1 MQRLAL
7 RSKWIKNTGGR
18 RALLLTAAVAIA
30 CLPLASQAATEDN
43 SVKVEEVPSA
53 EEIVKRCDNKYPGDD
68 QQSQLTI
75 KLKDQAGNERT
86 TVYRRY
92 WKDYKGRED
101 VSDKMVL
108 FTVYPPDAQD
118 TAFMRVAYSLES
130 NKSADQWIYLPELKK
145 IRRVAVRDLGDSF
158 LGSDLTYGDIT
169 PRRVDDDEHKF
180 QRIDTDA
187 QGKQYFVVSSVPK
200 ESTSIYS
207 RKISHFLKT
216 DNLDEC
222 VKVGV
227 DYYDK
232 KGAFLKRQALK
243 WQKIGNASV
252 WDNVTVENVQS
263 FHTSFFDVKKVEIN
277 KGVDDDF
284 YSERRLSR
292 GLK

>member
-1 MQRLAL
+1 MQRPAL
-7 RSKWIKNTGGR
+7 SSKWIRSVNHARTS
-18 RALLLTAAVAIA
+18 LLAAAVAA
-30 CLPLASQAATEDN
+30 SLLPLVVQAEDAG
-43 SVKVEEVPSA
+43 VKVEDVPSA
-53 EEIVKRCDNKYPGDD
+53 EEIIKRCDNKYPGDD

-75 KLKDQAGNERT
+75 KLKDQTGNERT
-86 TVYRRY
+86 TIYRRF
-92 WKDYKGRED
+92 WKDYKGKED
-101 VSDKMVL
+101 VADKMVL
-108 FTVYPPDAQD
+108 FTTYPPDAQD
-118 TAFMRVAYSLES
+118 TAFMRVAYTLES
-130 NKSADQWIYLPELKK
+130 NKSAEQWIYLPELKK

-187 QGKQYFVVSSVPK
+187 QGKQYYVVSSVPK
-200 ESTSIYS
+200 EPTSVYS

-232 KGAFLKRQALK
+232 KGAFLKRQSIK
-243 WQKIGNASV
+243 WQKVGTAAV
-252 WDNVTVENVQS
+252 WDNVTVENVQT

-277 KGVDDDF
+277 KGVDEDTF
-284 YSERRLSR
+284 TERRLSR